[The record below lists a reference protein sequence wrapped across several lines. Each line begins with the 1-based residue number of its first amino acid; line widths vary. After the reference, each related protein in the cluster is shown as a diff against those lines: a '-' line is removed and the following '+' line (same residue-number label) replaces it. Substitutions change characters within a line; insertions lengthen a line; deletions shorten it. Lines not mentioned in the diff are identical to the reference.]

1 VEQSF
6 LISNDILFELEH
18 LEFSYPDSD
27 KILDNLNFTIYQGEA
42 VSILGANGCGK
53 STLLKILSGLLS
65 PTVGNFRAFG
75 ELVNAQMLQ
84 QDEFA
89 INYHRQI
96 GFIFQDSD
104 VQLFCNSVTEELAF
118 GLLQLDYGTDEI
130 KQRIAEIA
138 KLLKIEHLLNKT
150 PYKLSGGEKKKVAI
164 AAVLLLNPS
173 VLILDEPSNAL
184 DPKTQHWLVGLLQQL
199 HQAGKT
205 LIISTHNLNLVSE
218 LSTRGIL
225 FNEQHQIVADAP
237 IEQLLQQQD
246 LLKQVNLI

>member
-1 VEQSF
+1 
-6 LISNDILFELEH
+6 
-18 LEFSYPDSD
+18 
-27 KILDNLNFTIYQGEA
+27 
-42 VSILGANGCGK
+42 
-53 STLLKILSGLLS
+53 
-65 PTVGNFRAFG
+65 
-75 ELVNAQMLQ
+75 MLQ
-84 QDEFA
+84 RDEFA
-89 INYHRQI
+89 MNCHRQI

-118 GLLQLDYGTDEI
+118 GLLQLNYSTNEI

-138 KLLKIEHLLNKT
+138 QLLNIEHLLNKT

-173 VLILDEPSNAL
+173 VLILDEPTNAL
-184 DPKTQHWLVGLLQQL
+184 DPKTQHWLVALLQQL
-199 HQAGKT
+199 NQAGKT
-205 LIISTHNLNLVSE
+205 LIITTHNLNLVSE

-246 LLKQVNLI
+246 LLRQVNLI

>member
-1 VEQSF
+1 M
-6 LISNDILFELEH
+6 INNDIIFKVEN

-27 KILDNLNFTIYQGEA
+27 RILDNLNFAIYQGEA

-53 STLLKILSGLLS
+53 STLLKIFSGLLS
-65 PTVGNFRAFG
+65 PTAGSFSAFG
-75 ELVNAQMLQ
+75 EIVSAQMLQ
-84 QDEFA
+84 HDEFA
-89 INYHRQI
+89 MNYHRQI

-118 GLLQLDYGTDEI
+118 GLLQLNYSTNEI

-138 KLLKIEHLLNKT
+138 QLLNIEHLLNKT

-173 VLILDEPSNAL
+173 VLILDEPTNAL
-184 DPKTQHWLVGLLQQL
+184 DPKTQHWLVALLQQL
-199 HQAGKT
+199 NQAGKT
-205 LIISTHNLNLVSE
+205 LIITTHNLNLVSE

-246 LLKQVNLI
+246 LLRQVNLI

>member
-1 VEQSF
+1 M
-6 LISNDILFELEH
+6 INNDIIFKVEN

-27 KILDNLNFTIYQGEA
+27 KILDKLNFTVYAGEA
-42 VSILGANGCGK
+42 LSILGSNGCGK
-53 STLLKILSGLLS
+53 STLLKIFSGLLS
-65 PTVGNFRAFG
+65 PTAGSFSAFG
-75 ELVNAQMLQ
+75 EIVSAQMLQ
-84 QDEFA
+84 HDEFA
-89 INYHRQI
+89 MNYHRQI

-118 GLLQLDYGTDEI
+118 GLLQLNYSTNEI

-138 KLLKIEHLLNKT
+138 QLLNIEHLLNKT

-173 VLILDEPSNAL
+173 VLILDEPTNAL
-184 DPKTQHWLVGLLQQL
+184 DPKTQHWLVALLQQL
-199 HQAGKT
+199 NQAGKT
-205 LIISTHNLNLVSE
+205 LIITTHNLNLVSE

-246 LLKQVNLI
+246 LLRQVNLI

>member
-1 VEQSF
+1 MTYIYTMQGVSKIVPPKREILKNIWLSF
-6 LISNDILFELEH
+6 
-18 LEFSYPDSD
+18 YPGA
-27 KILDNLNFTIYQGEA
+27 KIGVLGLNG
-42 VSILGANGCGK
+42 SGK
-53 STLLKILSGLLS
+53 STLLKIFSGLLS
-65 PTVGNFRAFG
+65 PTAGSFSAFG
-75 ELVNAQMLQ
+75 EIVSAQMLQ
-84 QDEFA
+84 RDEFA
-89 INYHRQI
+89 MNYHRQI

-118 GLLQLDYGTDEI
+118 GLLQLNYSTDEI

-138 KLLKIEHLLNKT
+138 QLLNIEHLLTKT

-173 VLILDEPSNAL
+173 VLILDEPTNAL
-184 DPKTQHWLVGLLQQL
+184 DPKTQHWLVALLQQL
-199 HQAGKT
+199 NQAGKT
-205 LIISTHNLNLVSE
+205 LIITTHNLNLVSE

-246 LLKQVNLI
+246 LLRQVNLI

>member
-1 VEQSF
+1 M
-6 LISNDILFELEH
+6 INNDIIFKVEN

-27 KILDNLNFTIYQGEA
+27 KILDKLNFTVYAGEA
-42 VSILGANGCGK
+42 LSILGSNGCGK
-53 STLLKILSGLLS
+53 STLLKIFSGLLS
-65 PTVGNFRAFG
+65 PTAGSFSAFG
-75 ELVNAQMLQ
+75 EIVSAQMLQ
-84 QDEFA
+84 HDEFA
-89 INYHRQI
+89 MNYHRQI

-118 GLLQLDYGTDEI
+118 GLLQLNYSTDEI

-138 KLLKIEHLLNKT
+138 QLLNIEHLLNKT

-173 VLILDEPSNAL
+173 VLILDEPTNAL
-184 DPKTQHWLVGLLQQL
+184 DPKTQHWLVALLQQL
-199 HQAGKT
+199 NQAGKT
-205 LIISTHNLNLVSE
+205 LIITTHNLNLVSE

-246 LLKQVNLI
+246 LLRQVNLI